1 MAATA
6 QEKELRQLK
15 PAAKS
20 FTRPMLNFVGKL
32 LVYSLLITGA
42 ILFTAPWLW
51 MLSASFQP
59 LSDIFNWPP
68 TWWPEH
74 FTIQNYRDVLKAVG
88 LGRWYLNS
96 AIIAISVVVGQL
108 FFNSLAAYTFAKR
121 RFPGRDK
128 IFVFML
134 STLMIPGVIFLIPN
148 YLILMRIPLFGGNNI
163 LGEGGIGWLDSYWGL
178 ILPSMVSVWGIFF
191 IRQYMKSIPDDLL
204 DAARVDGAS
213 EFWIYWKIALPLSG
227 PALAAN
233 AISTFTWNWNE
244 FFWPMIVLQSNDLY
258 TVQLGLAMFFVKQRT
273 VWDVVMAGSV
283 MATIPV
289 LLVFLLFQRHFI
301 RGIALTGMK

>member
-6 QEKELRQLK
+6 QEKELQQVK
-15 PAAKS
+15 PATHS
-20 FTRPMLNFVGKL
+20 FSILLMNAFGKL
-32 LVYSLLITGA
+32 LVYLALITGA
-42 ILFTAPWLW
+42 LLFTAPWVW

-59 LSDIFNWPP
+59 LGDIFNWPP

-74 FTIQNYRDVLKAVG
+74 FTIDNYRRVLRAAG

-96 AIIAISVVVGQL
+96 AFIAVCVVVGQL

-121 RFPGRDK
+121 RFPGRDG

-134 STLMIPGVIFLIPN
+134 ATLMIPGVIFLIPN
-148 YLILMRIPLFGGNNI
+148 YVILQHVPLFGGNNAI
-163 LGEGGIGWLDSYWGL
+163 GAGGHGWLDSYWGL

-191 IRQYMKSIPDDLL
+191 IRQYMKSIPDELL
-204 DAARVDGAS
+204 DAARIDGAT
-213 EFWIYWKIALPLSG
+213 EFRIYWQIALPLSG

-233 AISTFTWNWNE
+233 AISTFTWNWND
-244 FFWPMIVLQSNDLY
+244 FFWPMLVLQDPKLN
-258 TVQLGLAMFFVKQRT
+258 TVQLGLALFVVKNRT

-289 LLVFLLFQRHFI
+289 LLVFLLFQRYFI